1 MSPEHHLLL
10 GSAREQVAEIRA
22 AEGVSGSEAR
32 SAMMVVA
39 PRWLPLALL
48 GLLATAIALGGGVA
62 PGAAALLCLL
72 TGAIGLI
79 AASSRHLPPL
89 PPAVWGIG
97 LVWSGVALASLVWNR
112 HLGASL
118 DGSAAAIC
126 ASLVWMLGATLVD
139 GKARRRFVIGLA
151 VCGAV
156 VALLALAGAT
166 PGQPASIPLG
176 DPNHLAAWLLLPGS
190 LALVALLYSEPAG
203 RGAGE
208 SAFLWF
214 GLVGIIGAG
223 IAAAA
228 SRGASLAAALALAA
242 LLLLYLLGPQRGIL
256 VGATGIVAAAL
267 ILLFAPSLAS
277 DLLPVEVGGGRSSAG
292 VQWLAYAAFASTALD
307 VAPLGAGIGAFAS
320 SFEVYRF
327 PAIPHAVSFAH
338 SEPLQGLVELGL
350 PFLAVLAVTV
360 FVAVLAA
367 RGVLSRPR
375 SPRCTWGAVIATLS
389 LSAHSLIDVPLD
401 VPAIALSGAA
411 LAGLAFAGID
421 IGEGKHRAPDWAR
434 SGSVTRLIVA
444 GLSIVVLA
452 ASQAAAPAIW

>member
-1 MSPEHHLLL
+1 
-10 GSAREQVAEIRA
+10 
-22 AEGVSGSEAR
+22 
-32 SAMMVVA
+32 MMVAA

-62 PGAAALLCLL
+62 PGAAALLCFL
-72 TGAIGLI
+72 TGAIGLV
-79 AASSRHLPPL
+79 AASSRRLPPL
-89 PPAVWGIG
+89 SPAVLGLALIG
-97 LVWSGVALASLVWNR
+97 SGVALVSLLWNR
-112 HLGASL
+112 HLNASL

-151 VCGAV
+151 ISGAV
-156 VALLALAGAT
+156 VALLALAEAV

-176 DPNHLAAWLLLPGS
+176 DPNRLAAWLLLPGS
-190 LALVALLYSEPAG
+190 LALVALLHSEPTG

-214 GLVGIIGAG
+214 GLAGIIGAG

-242 LLLLYLLGPQRGIL
+242 LLILYLLGPQRTIL

-267 ILLFAPSLAS
+267 VLWFAPTLAP
-277 DLLPVEVGGGRSSAG
+277 DLPPVELGGGWSSPG
-292 VQWLAYAAFASTALD
+292 IQWVAYAASASTALD
-307 VAPLGAGIGAFAS
+307 VVPLGAGIGAFAS
-320 SFEVYRF
+320 SFEAYRS
-327 PAIPHAVSFAH
+327 PIIPHAASFAH
-338 SEPLQGLVELGL
+338 SESLQGLLELGL
-350 PFLAVLAVTV
+350 PLLAVFAVTV

-367 RGVLSRPR
+367 RGILSRPR

-389 LSAHSLIDVPLD
+389 LSAHSLIDFPLD

-421 IGEGKHRAPDWAR
+421 IGEGAHRTPDRVPSGAATR
-434 SGSVTRLIVA
+434 SIVA
-444 GLSIVVLA
+444 GLSIALLALA
-452 ASQAAAPAIW
+452 ASQTAAIATG